1 MPPSLRTPWA
11 WLPPAVALALVAG
24 ILATD
29 TNRALFLWLNHGGQR
44 VGDVVWFHLTM
55 LGDGAV
61 ALALVLPWIRRAP
74 HLFWAALLAAV
85 VAGLWTQVTKEFVD
99 VPRPLSVFASD
110 AFHQAGPAYRRVSFP
125 SGHAAAAF
133 ALAGIWVMGMRG
145 RRPWRGLLLV
155 PASLVGLSRIMVGVH
170 WPLDVLWGMLGGWL
184 GAWCG
189 LALQARWHGPW
200 HTAGRVGMLAGA
212 VLMAVAASLV
222 VSRHIGIPAVLPA
235 QRLLAAA
242 CLASGA
248 WEMAWLSRAPPADAG
263 NAWTLGV
270 AWPRWR
276 PVKVGL
282 ARLGLARLG
291 LIRLVQRVQRRR
303 DDG

>member
-1 MPPSLRTPWA
+1 MPASLRSPWA

-29 TNRALFLWLNHGGQR
+29 TNRALFLWLNHGGR
-44 VGDVVWFHLTM
+44 AVGDPVWFHLTM

-61 ALALVLPWIRRAP
+61 ALTLVLPWIRRAP
-74 HLFWAALLAAV
+74 RLFWAALLAAV

-110 AFHQAGPAYRRVSFP
+110 VFHQAGPAYRRVSFP

-133 ALAGIWVMGMRG
+133 AMAGIWAMGAQG
-145 RRPWRGLLLV
+145 RRLWRGLLLV
-155 PASLVGLSRIMVGVH
+155 LASLVGLSRIMVGVH

-184 GAWCG
+184 GAWSG
-189 LALQARWHGPW
+189 LALQARRHGPW
-200 HTAGRVGMLAGA
+200 PTAGPAGKLAGA

-235 QRLLAAA
+235 QRLLAVV
-242 CLASGA
+242 CLACGA
-248 WEMAWLSRAPPADAG
+248 WEMGCLSRAPPARTVRLR
-263 NAWTLGV
+263 W
-270 AWPRWR
+270 WPGR
-276 PVKVGL
+276 PMLV
-282 ARLGLARLG
+282 
-291 LIRLVQRVQRRR
+291 RLVQRVQRRR
-303 DDG
+303 GDG

>member
-1 MPPSLRTPWA
+1 MTVPLRSPWA

-24 ILATD
+24 VLATGA
-29 TNRALFLWLNHGGQR
+29 NRTVFLWLNRGGQA

-74 HLFWAALLAAV
+74 HLFWAALLAAI

-99 VPRPLSVFASD
+99 VPRPLSVFAGG

-133 ALAGIWVMGMRG
+133 ALAGIWVMGVEG
-145 RRPWRGLLLV
+145 RRLWRGLLLV
-155 PASLVGLSRIMVGVH
+155 LASLVGLSRIMVGVH

-184 GAWCG
+184 GAWSG
-189 LALQARWHGPW
+189 LALQARWHRPW
-200 HTAGRVGMLAGA
+200 HTAGRAGRLAGA

-222 VSRHIGIPAVLPA
+222 VSRHIGIPVVLPA
-235 QRLLAAA
+235 QRLLAGV
-242 CLASGA
+242 CLTWGA
-248 WEMAWLSRAPPADAG
+248 WEMVCLSRARPPDAG
-263 NAWTLGV
+263 KAWTV
-270 AWPRWR
+270 SAAWLRWGPSR
-276 PVKVGL
+276 TGL
-282 ARLGLARLG
+282 ARVGLV
-291 LIRLVQRVQRRR
+291 RLVQRVQRRR

>member
-1 MPPSLRTPWA
+1 MPASLRSAWA
-11 WLPPAVALALVAG
+11 WFPPAVALALVAG

-29 TNRALFLWLNHGGQR
+29 TNRALFLWLNRGGLG

-74 HLFWAALLAAV
+74 RLFWAALVAAI

-99 VPRPLSVFASD
+99 VPRPLSVLAGD

-133 ALAGIWVMGMRG
+133 ALAGIWVMGLQG
-145 RRPWRGLLLV
+145 RRLWRGLLLV
-155 PASLVGLSRIMVGVH
+155 LASLVGLSRIMVGVH

-200 HTAGRVGMLAGA
+200 PTAGRAGMLAGA

-242 CLASGA
+242 CLAWGA
-248 WEMAWLSRAPPADAG
+248 REMIGLSRAAPADATK
-263 NAWTLGV
+263 AWSFGA
-270 AWPRWR
+270 AWLRWR
-276 PVKVGL
+276 EARAGL
-282 ARLGLARLG
+282 ARVALV
-291 LIRLVQRVQRRR
+291 RLVQRVQRRR
-303 DDG
+303 GDG